1 LTPGQTLRRDG
12 GARNGGDGDLAAL
25 AGGRSSC
32 DINVAGGLVCGD
44 IEFGA
49 IIACGAVQILNKEI
63 SAALL
68 HVARYVAGLEFRVNT
83 FRWDLELS
91 ALGNLDGLDRLIA
104 RALRDVLDRL
114 DDIVAL
120 EDLAED
126 DVATVEPAGDDGGD
140 EELGAWR
147 KSVTVRNL
155 NVPRCDIPLVSLP
168 LLAMLKS
175 PLRVCLSLKFSSGN
189 LAP

>member
-1 LTPGQTLRRDG
+1 MTPRQTLLRDG
-12 GARNGGDGDLAAL
+12 RTRNGGDGNLAAL

-44 IEFGA
+44 IELGA
-49 IIACGAVQILNKEI
+49 IIACDAVQILKKEI

-68 HVARYVAGLEFRVNT
+68 HVACYVAGLEFRVNT

-91 ALGNLDGLDRLIA
+91 ALGNLDCLDRLVA
-104 RALRDVLDRL
+104 RALGDVLDLL
-114 DDIVAL
+114 DDVVAL
-120 EDLAED
+120 EDFTED
-126 DVATVEPAGDDGGD
+126 DVAAVEPAGDDGGD
-140 EELGAWR
+140 EELGAWS
-147 KSVTVRNL
+147 KSVTIRNSTAL
-155 NVPRCDIPLVSLP
+155 QCDLPLVSLP
-168 LLAMLKS
+168 LLAMLKR

>member
-1 LTPGQTLRRDG
+1 MAPGQTLLRDD
-12 GARNGGDGDLAAL
+12 RTRDGGDGDLAAL

-44 IEFGA
+44 IDFGA

-68 HVARYVAGLEFRVNT
+68 HVACYVAGLEFRVNT

-91 ALGNLDGLDRLIA
+91 ALGNLDRLDRLVA
-104 RALRDVLDRL
+104 GALRDVLDLL
-114 DDIVAL
+114 DDVVAL

-126 DVATVEPAGDDGGD
+126 DMTAVEPAGDDGGD
-140 EELGAWR
+140 EELRAWR
-147 KSVTVRNL
+147 KSTTVQRL
-155 NVPRCDIPLVSLP
+155 TALQCDLPLVSLP
-168 LLAMLKS
+168 LLAMLKR

>member
-1 LTPGQTLRRDG
+1 MAPRQTLLHDVG
-12 GARNGGDGDLAAL
+12 TRNGGDGDLAAL

-91 ALGNLDGLDRLIA
+91 ALGNLDRLDRLVA
-104 RALRDVLDRL
+104 GSLGDVLDLL

-126 DVATVEPAGDDGGD
+126 DVAAVEPAGDDGGD

-147 KSVTVRNL
+147 KSVIVRRL
-155 NVPRCDIPLVSLP
+155 IAL
-168 LLAMLKS
+168 
-175 PLRVCLSLKFSSGN
+175 
-189 LAP
+189 